1 MIPTQWREIIR
12 ESAPLIALMMLIEA
26 TGGSLLENMTAVFV
40 SAPALLSLVPL
51 INAVGG
57 NAGSIVGSR
66 MATALH
72 LGTVRYFKDREVVEN
87 MVITSSMAVASKIIA
102 AIFILLFLPLIGMK
116 AGLNPLKFLGIT
128 FIASVLVLSAVIPSA
143 VITSI
148 MAFKYGKSPDDFTIP
163 VVSTVGD
170 ISGIISLIIAIKMVG
185 L

>member
-1 MIPTQWREIIR
+1 MIPTQWRDIIR
-12 ESAPLIALMMLIEA
+12 ESAPLIALMMIIEA

-40 SAPALLSLVPL
+40 SAPALLALVPL

-66 MATALH
+66 MASALH
-72 LGTVRYFKDREVVEN
+72 LGTVKGFKDREVGEN
-87 MVITSSMAVASKIIA
+87 MVITGSMAVFAKLISASFIIFLLPFVGIA
-102 AIFILLFLPLIGMK
+102 AGIDAF
-116 AGLNPLKFLGIT
+116 KFLGIT
-128 FIASVLVLSAVIPSA
+128 FIASLIVLSAVIPSA
-143 VITSI
+143 VITS
-148 MAFKYGKSPDDFTIP
+148 MLAFRYGKSPDDFTIP

>member
-1 MIPTQWREIIR
+1 
-12 ESAPLIALMMLIEA
+12 MMVIEA
-26 TGGSLLENMTAVFV
+26 TGGSFLESASAIFV
-40 SAPALLSLVPL
+40 SAPALLALVPL

-72 LGTVRYFKDREVVEN
+72 LGSVKGVMDREVVEN
-87 MVITSSMAVASKIIA
+87 MTITGSMAIVAKLISA
-102 AIFILLFLPLIGMK
+102 SFILLFLPVIGM
-116 AGLNPLKFLGIT
+116 ATGVNAVKFLSIT
-128 FIASVLVLSAVIPSA
+128 FIAAIIVLSSVIPSA

-148 MAFKYGKSPDDFTIP
+148 LAFRYGKSPDDFTIP

-170 ISGIISLIIAIKMVG
+170 IMGIISLIIAIKMVG